1 MVLKALLAILAG
13 YILGSFPSAYLAGR
27 IVKHE
32 DIRGVGG
39 GNVGTLNTLRQVGFV
54 PGLLVFIAD
63 AGKGAL
69 AVLVAKWIGAGQFAV
84 FAAGLAAV
92 AGHSWP
98 VFLRFRGGRGGA
110 TGYGIFLGL
119 VLPAA
124 LIVFGIMLCVL
135 ILTSNARLS
144 LTAGFVVQP
153 FLIWA
158 FGTGFAMIVYS
169 VLVPLLLGS
178 RMLFVDLR
186 KVSDPAVRE
195 NLIIDRDY
203 KWWQSKRDSPPG
215 RNKIKQE
222 GKDE

>member
-1 MVLKALLAILAG
+1 MMFKALLAVVAA

-27 IVKHE
+27 IFKKE
-32 DIRGVGG
+32 DIRNVGG

-63 AGKGAL
+63 SGKGAL
-69 AVLVAKWIGAGQFAV
+69 AVLVAKWIGAGEIAIFT
-84 FAAGLAAV
+84 AGLAAV

-124 LIVFGIMLCVL
+124 LIVFALMLCVL
-135 ILTSNARLS
+135 MLTSNARLS

-158 FGTGFAMIVYS
+158 FGASFALIVYS
-169 VLVPLLLGS
+169 VLVPFLLGS

-186 KVSDPAVRE
+186 KTQDPAVRK

-203 KWWQSKRDSPPG
+203 KWWQSKRD
-215 RNKIKQE
+215 
-222 GKDE
+222 